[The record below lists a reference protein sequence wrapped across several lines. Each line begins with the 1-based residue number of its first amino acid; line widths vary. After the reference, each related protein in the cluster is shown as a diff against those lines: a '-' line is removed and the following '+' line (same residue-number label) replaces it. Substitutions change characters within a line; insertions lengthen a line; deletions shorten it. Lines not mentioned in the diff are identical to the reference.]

1 MIRRPPRSTP
11 PDTHFPY
18 TTRFRSVLE
27 FEEKA
32 WPHVYGQEALGIG
45 CEEAC
50 RNLEKLRLLR
60 IHAQFVAKRHRI
72 DLESLDAHIGV
83 PDPMVLE
90 ISEDRPDLCRRVGED
105 ALSLELDH
113 LSHSFLGPGASRR
126 ICQCQSVPAA
136 GSGPEWAPPVVNQRR
151 RRGPILRSKPEA
163 RLKDAGTMSSVS
175 IVDRMRPPITVT
187 AIGARQ
193 APSPVSERAVGIMP
207 ATIATVVI
215 RIGWARL

>member
-1 MIRRPPRSTP
+1 MIRRPPRSKR
-11 PDTHFPY
+11 PDTLFPY
-18 TTRFRSVLE
+18 TTLFRS
-27 FEEKA
+27 
-32 WPHVYGQEALGIG
+32 
-45 CEEAC
+45 
-50 RNLEKLRLLR
+50 
-60 IHAQFVAKRHRI
+60 
-72 DLESLDAHIGV
+72 HIGV

-163 RLKDAGTMSSVS
+163 RLRSEEHTSELQSLMRISYAVFCLTKTRDAISTM
-175 IVDRMRPPITVT
+175 
-187 AIGARQ
+187 
-193 APSPVSERAVGIMP
+193 
-207 ATIATVVI
+207 
-215 RIGWARL
+215 

>member
-90 ISEDRPDLCRRVGED
+90 ISADRPDLCRRVGED
-105 ALSLELDH
+105 ALSPDLDH
-113 LSHSFLGPGASRR
+113 LSHSFLGPGPSRPIR
-126 ICQCQSVPAA
+126 HCPSVPAPR
-136 GSGPEWAPPVVNQRR
+136 SGPDWARPVVHQRR
-151 RRGPILRSKPEA
+151 TRGPIPPAKPEA
-163 RLKDAGTMSSVS
+163 
-175 IVDRMRPPITVT
+175 
-187 AIGARQ
+187 
-193 APSPVSERAVGIMP
+193 
-207 ATIATVVI
+207 
-215 RIGWARL
+215 